1 MCKKALSTCAAK
13 AEDKGS
19 LDNIKRGFME
29 GLVTKEEYERTLRA
43 YQKRQDEMK
52 SGHWEKI
59 MIEQGNVRV

>member
-1 MCKKALSTCAAK
+1 
-13 AEDKGS
+13 
-19 LDNIKRGFME
+19 ME